1 MPASPLA
8 PWSLIALLLA
18 LPAAAQDAAPDTEAA
33 DAEAPA
39 TEAQDAAA
47 APEPAEPEATSEGS
61 EAPGAG
67 TSDPEASG
75 AATSDA
81 EAASPEAAAPAE
93 GAGEEPL
100 GLSLGDQ
107 REPQVGQAYVRD
119 AFTDWELRCERV
131 EEGEDPCQLYQLL
144 ADQQDNPVA
153 EIYVFALPDGTQA
166 AAGATI
172 ITPLMTLLTEQL
184 TITVD
189 DGRAK
194 RYPFSWCDAAGC
206 VARVGFTEEEMQ
218 GFRRGNVARVTIVPV
233 AAPDQKVDLDV
244 SLSGFTA
251 GFEAVQDSGLL
262 TQP

>member
-8 PWSLIALLLA
+8 PWSLIALLAA
-18 LPAAAQDAAPDTEAA
+18 LPAAAQDADPA
-33 DAEAPA
+33 DPETPAAEAPDDAPAPA
-39 TEAQDAAA
+39 TAEPGPAPAAGA
-47 APEPAEPEATSEGS
+47 ADPEATE
-61 EAPGAG
+61 
-67 TSDPEASG
+67 
-75 AATSDA
+75 A
-81 EAASPEAAAPAE
+81 EAASPGTTPDTQAADSDAAGAEASDD

-100 GLSLGDQ
+100 GLSLGDE

-131 EEGEDPCQLYQLL
+131 GEGEDPCQLYQLL
-144 ADQQDNPVA
+144 EDQQDNAVA
-153 EIYVFALPDGTQA
+153 EIYVFALPEGTQA

-233 AAPDQKVDLDV
+233 AAPDERVELDV

-251 GFEAVQDSGLL
+251 GFEAVEESGLL